1 MRAPPLRFRRRPPQ
15 SNCPPAT
22 VPGRVCLAVVSA
34 PHSAGWYF
42 TGASAGASAPASPA
56 PTYAT
61 QLNAAGNSKL
71 Q

>member
-1 MRAPPLRFRRRPPQ
+1 MRAPPLLFRRRPPQ

-22 VPGRVCLAVVSA
+22 VPRRVCLALVSTS
-34 PHSAGWYF
+34 HGAGWYF
-42 TGASAGASAPASPA
+42 TVASPLASAKGSTA

-61 QLNAAGNSKL
+61 QHRATSNGKL

>member
-1 MRAPPLRFRRRPPQ
+1 MRAPPLLFRRRPPQ

-22 VPGRVCLAVVSA
+22 VPERVCLILVSTSQA
-34 PHSAGWYF
+34 AGWYF
-42 TGASAGASAPASPA
+42 TVGSTRASARASKP

-61 QLNAAGNSKL
+61 QQNAKNNDKL